1 MSVVTGSAGEP
12 IEDRRTQDSID
23 ALIRAENNAGVRELL
38 IVLQN
43 INLSLIANTIATKQ
57 TQSSL
62 KEHMGNFNVLVDNF
76 SKHTFNEEAIMNR
89 GRGMWSVLAFVLTM
103 AQGIVIYGWHES
115 RNELKTLQDE
125 VRLAEVTHQKLQNR
139 IELLEKP

>member
-1 MSVVTGSAGEP
+1 MGVVTGSAGEP

-62 KEHMGNFNVLVDNF
+62 TKHMGDFNVLVDNF

-103 AQGIVIYGWHES
+103 VQGLAIYGWHES
-115 RNELKTLQDE
+115 RNEIKTLQDE
-125 VRLAEVTHQKLQNR
+125 VRSAEITHQKLQNR
-139 IELLEKP
+139 IELLEKL